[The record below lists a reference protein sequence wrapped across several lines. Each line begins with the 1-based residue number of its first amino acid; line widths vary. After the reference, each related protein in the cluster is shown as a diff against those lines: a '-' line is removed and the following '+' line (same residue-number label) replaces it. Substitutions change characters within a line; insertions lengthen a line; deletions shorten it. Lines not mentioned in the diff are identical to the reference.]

1 MIRFWI
7 LPHLLINTRSQ
18 GATWFREKAMSY
30 IQTLSDKK
38 FNYLTDTID
47 DIDEE
52 IQNELEA

>member
-1 MIRFWI
+1 
-7 LPHLLINTRSQ
+7 
-18 GATWFREKAMSY
+18 MSY

-52 IQNELEA
+52 IQNELEAWND